1 MAWIS
6 VHDHVMGG
14 KLREL
19 SKEIGCSQEEALGIL
34 VSLWLWGLNN
44 ADKDGRLVSADKDD
58 VLEAFSA
65 RMLSRLKVN
74 IVESLIKTRW
84 MDEPEAGV
92 LYIHDWDTWQEQWF
106 KFQSQKEYDAKR
118 KREERARKRR
128 HPSSEKPEKPDS
140 PSDCHG
146 DSPADSP
153 PDAGKNGD
161 DAPKEDEEKSRYS
174 KTFEEFWKAY
184 PRHVDKG
191 NAYKKYMARLKDGY
205 SEAELLAAATRYAEQ
220 CLRDHTED
228 RYIKHPKTFLSD
240 ALPFLDYLDKQQNV
254 SEPDDDPG
262 GNPFARYKRGDDD
275 DD

>member
-1 MAWIS
+1 
-6 VHDHVMGG
+6 MGG

-65 RMLSRLKVN
+65 RMLSKLKVN

-128 HPSSEKPEKPDS
+128 HPSGEKPEKPDS
-140 PSDCHG
+140 PSDCHE

-161 DAPKEDEEKSRYS
+161 DAPKEDEKKNRYS

-184 PRHVDKG
+184 PRHADKG
-191 NAYKKYMARLKDGY
+191 SAYKKYMARLKDGY
-205 SEAELLAAATRYAEQ
+205 SEAELLTAATRYAEQ
-220 CLRDHTED
+220 CLRDHTEE
-228 RYIKHPKTFLSD
+228 RYVKHPKTFLSD
-240 ALPFLDYLDKQQNV
+240 ALPFVDYLDAAQDTP
-254 SEPDDDPG
+254 SPDDDPG
-262 GNPFARYKRGDDD
+262 GNPFAKYKRGEDDG
-275 DD
+275 